1 MSPSKLLHDSMEK
14 TSLNR
19 FLSVLSLSHFSQH
32 IYVSRSV
39 LYTYILNALG
49 LNYAQIGLATG
60 ASHALGGFL
69 QMFFSLAGR
78 LVPKRLLL
86 AFSNA
91 SMSLALFGIGLSNNF
106 LSFFSS
112 QVVGEVGGAAIHP
125 VSVDLISERLENKNV
140 STYIGIFYGLG
151 YIGNILGPVIL
162 AVAALIYGWRFAL
175 FATAVIPFLTGI
187 LLFVSLRGDR
197 SFVKT
202 RAMRRRSSLLDD
214 VKSAFHVKGLV
225 AVIAAQAF
233 LVGGTGQGVIA
244 TFIPLFLSNGLY
256 LDQLHSSLLY
266 SLAMFGGVIGTIFFG
281 KYANKFGYLKTTIFC
296 TSIASLSIFLLSL
309 QVVNNFTLIP
319 NLIILSLTAFP
330 ITSLMQ
336 SSLVTFSTQRQR
348 DFVLGLFL
356 AIGFGV
362 SSLWSSLIGFLID
375 IYGSFIPA
383 WYTMAGLGC
392 IALLFQIFAYKQR
405 STKQDHYQSR

>member
-1 MSPSKLLHDSMEK
+1 MPSSNLLRDSRKKMSP
-14 TSLNR
+14 NR
-19 FLSVLSLSHFSQH
+19 FLSVLALSHFSQH

-49 LNYAQIGLATG
+49 LNYTQIGLATG
-60 ASHALGGFL
+60 GSHALGGFL

-91 SMSLALFGIGLSNNF
+91 SMSLALFGIGLSNNL

-112 QVVGEVGGAAIHP
+112 QIVGEVGGAAIHP
-125 VSVDLISERLENKNV
+125 VSVDLISERFENKGV
-140 STYIGIFYGLG
+140 STYIGMFYGLG

-162 AVAALIYGWRFAL
+162 TVAALIYGWRFAL
-175 FATAVIPFLTGI
+175 FATAVIPVLTGI
-187 LLFVSLRGDR
+187 ILFVSLRGDR
-197 SFVKT
+197 SSVKT

-336 SSLVTFSTQRQR
+336 ASLVTFSTQRQR

-356 AIGFGV
+356 TIGFGV

-375 IYGSFIPA
+375 MYGSFIPA
-383 WYTMAGLGC
+383 WYTMAGLGG

-405 STKQDHYQSR
+405 STKQNHHQSR